1 MNFILLNPASLW
13 ALIVI
18 ASGAG
23 AATLVG
29 GSLALR
35 FRSVIN
41 LSLGFSAGA
50 VIGVAVFDLF
60 PEAVRLGRSGHPLND
75 LAIALAAAVL
85 GLLFYLALDRTLL
98 GGRTDANA
106 QTGAQSGGRRGHL
119 GAASLTLHSL
129 MDGLG
134 IGLAF
139 QVSNA
144 VGLTVAFAVLAHDL
158 VDGVNTVNF
167 SLAGGVSRP
176 GARRWLA
183 ADAIAPL
190 IGAAVSR
197 LVKVPQGSLAVL
209 LALFAG
215 FFLYI
220 GVRELVGRSRVVSPR
235 ILASSTAGLAA
246 IWLVVRLAG
255 G

>member
-1 MNFILLNPASLW
+1 MISILPASLW
-13 ALIVI
+13 TLVAI

-23 AATLVG
+23 AATLAG

-35 FRSVIN
+35 FRSIIT

-50 VIGVAVFDLF
+50 VIGVALFDLF
-60 PEAVRLGRSGHPLND
+60 PEAVRLGQLAGPRSD
-75 LAIALAAAVL
+75 LAAASAAAL
-85 GLLFYLALDRTLL
+85 FGLLLYLILDRTLL
-98 GGRTDANA
+98 NAPVDAA
-106 QTGAQSGGRRGHL
+106 VDLGGRRGHL

-139 QVSNA
+139 QVSSA
-144 VGLTVAFAVLAHDL
+144 IGLTVAFAVLAHDL
-158 VDGVNTVNF
+158 VDGVNTVTF

-176 GARRWLA
+176 AARRWLA
-183 ADAIAPL
+183 ADALAPL
-190 IGAAVSR
+190 IGVAASR
-197 LVKVPQGSLAVL
+197 LVRVPQSSLALL

-220 GVRELVGRSRVVSPR
+220 GVRELCGPGRVVTPR
-235 ILASSTAGLAA
+235 TLVASTAGLGL
-246 IWLVVRLAG
+246 IWLVVRLAAG
-255 G
+255 

>member
-98 GGRTDANA
+98 GGRTDAN
-106 QTGAQSGGRRGHL
+106 AQSGGRRGHL

>member
-1 MNFILLNPASLW
+1 MSSILINPASLG
-13 ALIVI
+13 ALVVI

-23 AATLVG
+23 AATLAG

-60 PEAVRLGRSGHPLND
+60 PEAVRLGRSGHALTD
-75 LAIALAAAVL
+75 LAMALAAAVL
-85 GLLFYLALDRTLL
+85 GLLLYLILDRTLL
-98 GGRTDANA
+98 GARKDASA
-106 QTGAQSGGRRGHL
+106 QTSAQASGRRGLL

-139 QVSNA
+139 QVSDA

-190 IGAAVSR
+190 IGIAFSR
-197 LVKVPQGSLAVL
+197 LVKVPQGGLAVL
-209 LALFAG
+209 LALFSG

-220 GVRELVGRSRVVSPR
+220 GLRELFGRGRIVTPR
-235 ILASSTAGLAA
+235 ILAASGAGLGL

>member
-1 MNFILLNPASLW
+1 MNSILLNPASLW
-13 ALIVI
+13 ALVAI

-50 VIGVAVFDLF
+50 VIGVALFDLF
-60 PEAVRLGRSGHPLND
+60 PEAVRLGQPGRPLSD
-75 LAIALAAAVL
+75 LTLAIAASL
-85 GLLFYLALDRTLL
+85 GGMLLYLLLDRTVLKAP
-98 GGRTDANA
+98 TDASA
-106 QTGAQSGGRRGHL
+106 DAGGRRGHL

-144 VGLTVAFAVLAHDL
+144 IGLTVAFAVLAHDL
-158 VDGVNTVNF
+158 VDGVNTVIF
-167 SLAGGVSRP
+167 SLAGGASRP
-176 GARRWLA
+176 AARRWLA
-183 ADAIAPL
+183 ADALAPL
-190 IGAAVSR
+190 AGIAISR
-197 LVKVPQGSLAVL
+197 LVSVPQSSLAVL
-209 LALFAG
+209 LALFSG

-220 GVRELVGRSRVVSPR
+220 GVRELFGRGRVLTPR
-235 ILASSTAGLAA
+235 IAAASGAGLAA
-246 IWLVVRLAG
+246 IWLVVRLAAG
-255 G
+255 

>member
-1 MNFILLNPASLW
+1 MSSIPINPASFG
-13 ALIVI
+13 ALVAI

-50 VIGVAVFDLF
+50 VIGVALFDLF
-60 PEAVRLGRSGHPLND
+60 PEAVRLGQPQSLLGRPLND
-75 LAIALAAAVL
+75 VAVAIAAALAGVL
-85 GLLFYLALDRTLL
+85 LYLLIDRTVLNA
-98 GGRTDANA
+98 RADAD
-106 QTGAQSGGRRGHL
+106 GRRGHL

-144 VGLTVAFAVLAHDL
+144 IGLTVAFAVLAHDL
-158 VDGVNTVNF
+158 VDGVKTVTF

-176 GARRWLA
+176 SARRWLA

-190 IGAAVSR
+190 VGIAASR
-197 LVKVPQGSLAVL
+197 LIRVPQGSLAVL
-209 LALFAG
+209 LAVFAG

-220 GVRELVGRSRVVSPR
+220 GVRELFGRGRVVTPR
-235 ILASSTAGLAA
+235 ILAAGVAGLAS
-246 IWLVVRLAG
+246 IWLVVRLAAG
-255 G
+255 